1 MKKLIIVA
9 LSLFLLQHGFAQI
22 KVDRSK
28 KPAAGPAPVISIKDP
43 VVFTLANGMTILVVE
58 NHKLPK
64 VTASMNIDAGPVL
77 EGKKA
82 GLLDLMGQM
91 LGEGTTSKPKGQ
103 FDEAVDL
110 IGAEVSLSAGGGY
123 ASALTRYF
131 DKAFDLMADGIK
143 NPAFPEE
150 SFGKLKSMTITGL
163 KSNEKSTAAIS
174 DRVNKALSYGKQTAM
189 GEFTTE
195 ETVKG
200 LTMEDIK
207 DAYKNFITPSR
218 AYLTFV
224 GDISPAA
231 AKELATKAFGSWT
244 GKRLTLPNLPLVENP
259 AKTEID
265 FVDVPTAVQG
275 ELNIGN
281 LIFNPLNNKNYHALL
296 VANQILGGGAESKLF
311 MNLREKHGFTYGSYS
326 RTGSGRFQSQFTAS
340 AAVRTDK
347 VDSATAEIFGE
358 ILNMRDGKITQE
370 ELDNAKAKYN
380 GSFALGM
387 EDPARTATYAS
398 NILINDLPKDFY
410 RTYLQKINSVTLED
424 LKNVAKL
431 YFNERNSRIVIV
443 GNGSII
449 IPKLMR
455 LGYPIKKYDRNADPV
470 IEKAIEKKVNE
481 TDKNTNNIS
490 AAEIVESYL
499 KAIGG
504 KEEIKKINTI
514 SSVIGLDMMGRSF
527 EGIEKKMN
535 PNLQVTE
542 IKMGAMTIMKSVF
555 DGKAGFQQQGPQKKD
570 LTAKETKEALDEK
583 GVIPQLFYITHA
595 EYKID
600 YLGIGKT
607 NDEDTYRL
615 KVVMP
620 SGRVSI
626 QEYAIKNGLLIK
638 EETTS
643 IQEDTDVPMTIE
655 YKNYLKAGT
664 LLLPTEVTRSM
675 GGQEIP
681 LKYKDIKLNQGVTE
695 ADFK

>member
-1 MKKLIIVA
+1 M
-9 LSLFLLQHGFAQI
+9 
-22 KVDRSK
+22 
-28 KPAAGPAPVISIKDP
+28 
-43 VVFTLANGMTILVVE
+43 
-58 NHKLPK
+58 
-64 VTASMNIDAGPVL
+64 
-77 EGKKA
+77 
-82 GLLDLMGQM
+82 
-91 LGEGTTSKPKGQ
+91 
-103 FDEAVDL
+103 
-110 IGAEVSLSAGGGY
+110 
-123 ASALTRYF
+123 
-131 DKAFDLMADGIK
+131 
-143 NPAFPEE
+143 
-150 SFGKLKSMTITGL
+150 
-163 KSNEKSTAAIS
+163 
-174 DRVNKALSYGKQTAM
+174 
-189 GEFTTE
+189 
-195 ETVKG
+195 
-200 LTMEDIK
+200 
-207 DAYKNFITPSR
+207 
-218 AYLTFV
+218 
-224 GDISPAA
+224 
-231 AKELATKAFGSWT
+231 
-244 GKRLTLPNLPLVENP
+244 
-259 AKTEID
+259 
-265 FVDVPTAVQG
+265 
-275 ELNIGN
+275 
-281 LIFNPLNNKNYHALL
+281 
-296 VANQILGGGAESKLF
+296 
-311 MNLREKHGFTYGSYS
+311 
-326 RTGSGRFQSQFTAS
+326 
-340 AAVRTDK
+340 
-347 VDSATAEIFGE
+347 
-358 ILNMRDGKITQE
+358 
-370 ELDNAKAKYN
+370 
-380 GSFALGM
+380 
-387 EDPARTATYAS
+387 
-398 NILINDLPKDFY
+398 
-410 RTYLQKINSVTLED
+410 
-424 LKNVAKL
+424 
-431 YFNERNSRIVIV
+431 
-443 GNGSII
+443 
-449 IPKLMR
+449 
-455 LGYPIKKYDRNADPV
+455 
-470 IEKAIEKKVNE
+470 IEKASEKKVNE

-595 EYKID
+595 DYKID